1 MTAEPRPQVKA
12 LDPPMVPFA
21 AVGIVI
27 WAVLALVFWALHGQL
42 RDAGHGSW
50 LPIAVAG
57 FLWGFPGLATM
68 LVHDRNRKRRRA
80 RAAAPSGDAAS
91 DLFKTGAPPQ
101 A

>member
-1 MTAEPRPQVKA
+1 MISVTQESRPQVKA

-21 AVGIVI
+21 VIGIAI
-27 WAVLALVFWALHGQL
+27 WAVLALVLWPLHDRL

-57 FLWGFPGLATM
+57 FVWGFPGLATM

-80 RAAAPSGDAAS
+80 TS
-91 DLFKTGAPPQ
+91 DSFKTAAPPQ